1 MPNIEFPISLMSLLA
16 IIFLALIT
24 GYASRGRQIRKKQLK
39 IRELK
44 NQILYN
50 HAHILELQK
59 ECVALE
65 SKMKKTTPVPVLA
78 LKPATRDSAEV
89 FHWVSE
95 GLI

>member
-1 MPNIEFPISLMSLLA
+1 MLNIEIPTNVLSLLSIVFFA
-16 IIFLALIT
+16 TLT
-24 GYASRGRQIRKKQLK
+24 GYAFRSAQIRKKYLK

-44 NQILYN
+44 KEILYN

-59 ECVALE
+59 ECVFLE
-65 SKMKKTTPVPVLA
+65 SQMNKPMQSPVLV
-78 LKPATRDSAEV
+78 KPVARDAEV